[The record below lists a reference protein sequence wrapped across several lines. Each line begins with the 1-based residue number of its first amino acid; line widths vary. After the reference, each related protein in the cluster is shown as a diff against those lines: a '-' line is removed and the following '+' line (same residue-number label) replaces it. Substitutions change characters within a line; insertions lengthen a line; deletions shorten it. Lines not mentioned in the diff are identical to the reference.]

1 MCLGQ
6 DRRDAAPQ
14 TPLRKVRLVRSG
26 ARFALAPQW
35 ESICGWG
42 FSILRGARIKT
53 EAIANENP

>member
-6 DRRDAAPQ
+6 DRRGAAPQ
-14 TPLRKVRLVRSG
+14 TPLHKGWFVGNG

-35 ESICGWG
+35 GSICGWG
-42 FSILRGARIKT
+42 FSILKG